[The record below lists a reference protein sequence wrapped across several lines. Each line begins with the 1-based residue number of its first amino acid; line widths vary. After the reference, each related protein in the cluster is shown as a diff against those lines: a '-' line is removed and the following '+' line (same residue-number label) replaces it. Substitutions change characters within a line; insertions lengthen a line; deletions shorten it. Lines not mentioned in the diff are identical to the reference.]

1 MMKTVLVFRTSVLGK
16 GHIRTLRPLLNQVI
30 DRNGYWNF
38 DLEDCDNILR
48 VETQSLQ
55 AHTISTL
62 LEKNGFCCE
71 ELH

>member
-1 MMKTVLVFRTSVLGK
+1 MKTVLVFRTSVLGK

-48 VETQSLQ
+48 VETQNVQ
-55 AHTISTL
+55 PHTISTL
-62 LEKNGFCCE
+62 LKKNGFSCE

>member
-1 MMKTVLVFRTSVLGK
+1 MKTVLVFRTSVLGK
-16 GHIRTLRPLLNQVI
+16 GHIRTLRPLLNQLI

-48 VETQSLQ
+48 VETQNVQ